1 MVNQRPDTM
10 CGWSEWDKCK
20 SKAKGKSQEGSTSE
34 PKAKEAVWMSMS
46 KPKDHLTL
54 DKNKI
59 LEEEPERRSR
69 SVQTREEGMRTSVVA
84 IRKRE
89 TKCVKEPSTGRTSVG
104 SPTS

>member
-1 MVNQRPDTM
+1 
-10 CGWSEWDKCK
+10 
-20 SKAKGKSQEGSTSE
+20 
-34 PKAKEAVWMSMS
+34 MSMS

-84 IRKRE
+84 IRKR
-89 TKCVKEPSTGRTSVG
+89 
-104 SPTS
+104 